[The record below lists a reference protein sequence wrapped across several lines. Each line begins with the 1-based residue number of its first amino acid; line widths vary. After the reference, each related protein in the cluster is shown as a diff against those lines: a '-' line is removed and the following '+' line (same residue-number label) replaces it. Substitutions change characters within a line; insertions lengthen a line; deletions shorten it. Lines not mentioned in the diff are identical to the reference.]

1 MNISRAL
8 SAYGA
13 KPIEAAVKN
22 NSKKEAPAKAAATVP
37 HEQVELSNGAQSF
50 QKVKEAVDATP
61 EVRIQMVEE
70 IRQKIKLNGYPF
82 ETRLYKALEKM
93 IDTRVLP

>member
-13 KPIEAAVKN
+13 RPIETAVKN
-22 NSKKEAPAKAAATVP
+22 SSKKEAPAKAAATVP
-37 HEQVELSNGAQSF
+37 HEQVELSDEAKSF
-50 QKVKEAVDATP
+50 QKVMEAVDATP
-61 EVRIQMVEE
+61 EVRIPLVEE

-82 ETRLYKALEKM
+82 ETKMYKALEKM
-93 IDTRVLP
+93 IDTKVVG

>member
-13 KPIEAAVKN
+13 KPFESTAKT
-22 NSKKEAPAKAAATVP
+22 SKKQAPEKTEAPVP
-37 HEQVELSNGAQSF
+37 KEQVELSDESQTF
-50 QKVKEAVDATP
+50 QKVREAIQGSPDI
-61 EVRIQMVEE
+61 RIPLVEE
-70 IRQKIKLNGYPF
+70 MKQKIKLNGYPF

-93 IDTRVLP
+93 IDSKVV

>member
-13 KPIEAAVKN
+13 RPIETAVKN

-37 HEQVELSNGAQSF
+37 QEQVELSDDAKSF
-50 QKVKEAVDATP
+50 QKVMEAVDATP
-61 EVRIQMVEE
+61 EVRIPLVEE

-82 ETRLYKALEKM
+82 ETKLYKALEKM
-93 IDTRVLP
+93 IDTKVV

>member
-13 KPIEAAVKN
+13 RPIEPVVKN

-37 HEQVELSNGAQSF
+37 HEQVELSDDAKTF
-50 QKVKEAVDATP
+50 QKVMEAVDATP
-61 EVRIQMVEE
+61 EVRIPLAEE

-82 ETRLYKALEKM
+82 ETKMYKALEKM
-93 IDTRVLP
+93 IDTKVL

>member
-13 KPIEAAVKN
+13 RPIETAVKN

-37 HEQVELSNGAQSF
+37 HEQVELSDDAKSF
-50 QKVKEAVDATP
+50 QKVMEAVDATP
-61 EVRIQMVEE
+61 EVRIPMVEE

-82 ETRLYKALEKM
+82 ETKLYKALEKM
-93 IDTRVLP
+93 IDTKVVG

>member
-13 KPIEAAVKN
+13 RPIDAAVKN

-37 HEQVELSNGAQSF
+37 HEQVVLSSEAQSF
-50 QKVKEAVDATP
+50 RKVMEAVDATP
-61 EVRIQMVEE
+61 EVRIPLVEE
-70 IRQKIKLNGYPF
+70 ISQKIKLNGYPF
-82 ETRLYKALEKM
+82 ETKLYKALEKM
-93 IDTRVLP
+93 IEAKIV